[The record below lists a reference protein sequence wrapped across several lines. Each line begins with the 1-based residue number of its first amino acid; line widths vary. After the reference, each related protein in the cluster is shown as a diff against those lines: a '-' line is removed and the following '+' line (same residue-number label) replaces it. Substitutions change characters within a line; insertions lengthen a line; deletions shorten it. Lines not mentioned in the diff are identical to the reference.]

1 MRTKN
6 TALKRASQITG
17 LLYGE
22 ACLTSLVL
30 AGTIAAGED
39 GGARSGNVIVSHLGR
54 NWALATDSAPWD
66 RRWDLSS
73 VVYDGKIWIIGG
85 SGSRDRKN
93 DVWYSADGAT
103 WTSATLSAPWSGR
116 SGHSSVVYD
125 GKMWVIGGS
134 GLADLKN
141 DVWYSTNGVTW
152 TSATLSA
159 PWSDGRGPSVVHDGK
174 IWFVGSV
181 GGVWSSVDGATW
193 TLATLS
199 APWSIDEDLEPE
211 DFDWSTR
218 GGYAAV
224 VHDGKIWVLGGAFGS
239 RSVPDA
245 VVWKNDVWYSED
257 GENWTQATSSA
268 PWSVRSGH
276 ASVATDGKI
285 WLIGGVR
292 IFEGPS
298 VAFNDVWYSADGET
312 WTAATRSAA
321 WAGVGR
327 HSSVVHDGKIWI
339 MGGFGLT
346 TISGNPV
353 WHSTPV
359 AGASSWARYR

>member
-17 LLYGE
+17 LLYGV

-54 NWALATDSAPWD
+54 NWTLATDSASWPS
-66 RRWDLSS
+66 RRGPSS
-73 VVYDGKIWIIGG
+73 VVYDGKIWIMGG
-85 SGSRDRKN
+85 RASSGLKN

-103 WTSATLSAPWSGR
+103 WTSATLSADWSGR
-116 SGHSSVVYD
+116 SSHSSVVYD
-125 GKMWVIGGS
+125 GKIWVIGGTAIT
-134 GLADLKN
+134 GRTT
-141 DVWYSTNGVTW
+141 DVWYSTDGATW

-159 PWSDGRGPSVVHDGK
+159 PWSDGGGPSVVHDGK
-174 IWFVGSV
+174 MWVVGWG

-193 TLATLS
+193 TPATLT
-199 APWSIDEDLEPE
+199 APWSVDEDLEPE

-257 GENWTQATSSA
+257 GENWTQATESA
-268 PWSVRSGH
+268 PWSVRAGH
-276 ASVATDGKI
+276 ASVAADGKI
-285 WLIGGVR
+285 WVIGGQRATFV
-292 IFEGPS
+292 S
-298 VAFNDVWYSADGET
+298 LNSLNDVWYSTDGEN
-312 WTAATRSAA
+312 WTAATGSAA
-321 WAGVGR
+321 WSGR
-327 HSSVVHDGKIWI
+327 GSHSSVVYDEKIWVI
-339 MGGFGLT
+339 GGLDDV
-346 TISGNPV
+346 NYRNDV
-353 WHSTPV
+353 WHSPPM
-359 AGASSWARYR
+359 AGASSWMRYR